1 MCKGLADLPATCL
14 KSAKDI
20 KHKIGFLL
28 QKPDPPQE
36 QKALKEKEKEK
47 AKVTVVNRISPAETE
62 TWKTSFNN
70 LIKNDDGRRAFA
82 SFLQS
87 EYSQENIEFWVAC
100 EDFKQT
106 SVDKMNLKAKMIFEQ
121 YVDAD
126 SPSEVNLDSATRE
139 QARKN
144 LERCDAS
151 CFEEAQSKIFSLME
165 KDSYRRFLKSKLFLE
180 LSQPLTPN
188 KPCSLEKKGK
198 QHISDHSRCLPSYA

>member
-1 MCKGLADLPATCL
+1 MSSQFYSILFHHILL
-14 KSAKDI
+14 Y
-20 KHKIGFLL
+20 HFLFL
-28 QKPDPPQE
+28 FNIYYIE
-36 QKALKEKEKEK
+36 SHL
-47 AKVTVVNRISPAETE
+47 N
-62 TWKTSFNN
+62 SF
-70 LIKNDDGRRAFA
+70 LSDGRRAFA

-106 SVDKMNLKAKMIFEQ
+106 SVDKMNLKAKMIFER
-121 YVDAD
+121 YIDAD

-151 CFEEAQSKIFSLME
+151 CFEEAQSKIFTLME
-165 KDSYRRFLKSKLFLE
+165 KDSYRRFLKSKLFMD
-180 LSQPLTPN
+180 LSQPLTHN

-198 QHISDHSRCLPSYA
+198 QHISDHSQCLPSYA